1 MALFDKLKT
10 LVGVEDDEFAEDYLD
25 EEPIQP
31 KPQSVYGLGERN
43 QTIGR
48 DRPVWTPPAR
58 QSQPSPLYGDSPVRP
73 IRKGN
78 DSVLGQSAGSTL
90 RALTQK
96 FKIVVVEPRRF
107 EDSTKLVD
115 NLKSRKP
122 VIINLEKVETDTARK
137 IFDFLSGATY
147 ALSGNVQKIANNI
160 FVFLPENVDVT
171 TNAEQE
177 GTNFG
182 MSEGSPWQR

>member
-1 MALFDKLKT
+1 MAFFDKLKT
-10 LVGVEDDEFAEDYLD
+10 LVGVEDDEFAESYLD

-48 DRPVWTPPAR
+48 DKPVWTPPSR
-58 QSQPSPLYGDSPVRP
+58 SSQPSTLYSDNHVRA
-73 IRKGN
+73 IRKDRDN
-78 DSVLGQSAGSTL
+78 VIGQSAGSTL

-96 FKIVVVEPRRF
+96 FKIVVVEPKHF
-107 EDSTKLVD
+107 QESTKLVD

-177 GTNFG
+177 ESSFG
-182 MSEGSPWQR
+182 RSDGNPWQR

>member
-1 MALFDKLKT
+1 MAFFDKLKT
-10 LVGVEDDEFAEDYLD
+10 LVGVEDDEFEEDYLD

-31 KPQSVYGLGERN
+31 KPQSSYGLGDRN
-43 QTIGR
+43 KTIGR
-48 DRPVWTPPAR
+48 DRPVWTPPPRA
-58 QSQPSPLYGDSPVRP
+58 SGPSPVYSDNH
-73 IRKGN
+73 IRSIRRDR
-78 DSVLGQSAGSTL
+78 DSVIDTSAGNTL

-96 FKIVVVEPRRF
+96 FKIVVVEPKLF

-115 NLKSRKP
+115 NLKARKP
-122 VIINLEKVETDTARK
+122 VIINLEKIETDTARK

-171 TNAEQE
+171 TSADHD
-177 GTNFG
+177 GMTFG
-182 MSEGSPWQR
+182 APDGNPWQR

>member
-1 MALFDKLKT
+1 MAFFDKLKT
-10 LVGVEDDEFAEDYLD
+10 LVGVEDDEFAESYLD

-31 KPQSVYGLGERN
+31 KPHSVYGLGERN

-48 DRPVWTPPAR
+48 DKPVWTPPSR
-58 QSQPSPLYGDSPVRP
+58 SQSSPLYNDNHVRA
-73 IRKGN
+73 IRKDRDN
-78 DSVLGQSAGSTL
+78 VIGQSAGSTL

-96 FKIVVVEPRRF
+96 FKIVVVEPKHF
-107 EDSTKLVD
+107 QDSTKLVD

-177 GTNFG
+177 GSSFG
-182 MSEGSPWQR
+182 MSDGNPWQR

>member
-1 MALFDKLKT
+1 MAFFDKLKT
-10 LVGVEDDEFAEDYLD
+10 LVGVEDDEFTESYLD

-31 KPQSVYGLGERN
+31 KPQSVYGLGEQNR
-43 QTIGR
+43 TIGR
-48 DRPVWTPPAR
+48 DRPVWTPPSR
-58 QSQPSPLYGDSPVRP
+58 SSQPSPLYSDNHVRS
-73 IRKGN
+73 IRRERDN
-78 DSVLGQSAGSTL
+78 VLGQSAGSTL

-96 FKIVVVEPRRF
+96 FKIVVVEPKHF
-107 EDSTKLVD
+107 QDSTKLVD
-115 NLKSRKP
+115 NLKSHKP

-160 FVFLPENVDVT
+160 FVFLPDNVDVT

-177 GTNFG
+177 GSGFAASDGN
-182 MSEGSPWQR
+182 PWQR